1 MNLSLHILE
10 LTLLIWFAF
19 TVIYTSFYAFVSLF
33 YKAPTQANP
42 SGKSATI
49 LVLIPAYKEDKVI
62 LKTIQAICKQ
72 SYPTEN
78 YKIVLIAD
86 HFDRQSILEIQKFP
100 IEVLDVNFEKSTKS
114 IAINYAL
121 KNQRRDFD
129 LVAILDA
136 DNLVEP
142 NFLTEINLSFQNKHR
157 SIQGQRIAK
166 NSNTSFAVLDAISEE
181 INNSIYCKGQQ
192 VFGFTSRLT
201 GSGMAFEY
209 ALFKNLMTQIN
220 AIGGFDKELELQ
232 LIQHKAPISYN
243 PNIKIYDEKVSK
255 SAVLMNQR
263 SRWISAQFHY
273 MKKYSTVGLVN
284 LIRYGDFAFFNKYLQ
299 LFLLPKMM
307 LALFFLAGIALNL
320 VFANKGNLTPWLLF
334 ALTFAV
340 SNILVFPS
348 KYLNVNLLNLLYL
361 VPITL
366 LKMFLKLPKLY
377 TANKQFI
384 HTPHES

>member
-1 MNLSLHILE
+1 MNLILQIIE
-10 LTLLIWFAF
+10 IMLLIWFAF
-19 TVIYTSFYAFVSLF
+19 TVIYISFYAYASLF
-33 YKAPTQANP
+33 FKAPTQSNP
-42 SGKSATI
+42 SRKLAKI

-62 LKTIQAICKQ
+62 LKTVQTICKQ
-72 SYPTEN
+72 AYPN
-78 YKIVLIAD
+78 SQYKVVLIAD
-86 HFDRQSILEIQKFP
+86 HFDRESILEVLRFP
-100 IEVLDVNFEKSTKS
+100 IEVLDVSFEKSTKS
-114 IAINYAL
+114 IAINHAL
-121 KNQRRDFD
+121 DEEQEVFD

-136 DNLVEP
+136 DNLVES
-142 NFLTEINLSFQNKHR
+142 NFLDELNLSFQNGHR

-201 GSGMAFEY
+201 GSGMAFEFT
-209 ALFKNLMTQIN
+209 LFKSLMSRIH
-220 AIGGFDKELELQ
+220 AVGGFDKELEL
-232 LIQHKAPISYN
+232 LLLQHKAPISYN
-243 PNIKIYDEKVSK
+243 PNIKIYDEKVAK
-255 SAVLMNQR
+255 STVLMNQR

-273 MKKYSTVGLVN
+273 MKKFSKVGLVN
-284 LIRYGDFAFFNKYLQ
+284 LIKHGDFAFFNKYLQ

-307 LALFFLAGIALNL
+307 LALFFLAGITLNL
-320 VFANKGNLTPWLLF
+320 FFVNHGNLALWLLF
-334 ALTFAV
+334 ALTFAL

-348 KYLNVNLLNLLYL
+348 KYLNLNLLNLLYI

-366 LKMFLKLPKLY
+366 AKMFLKLPKLY